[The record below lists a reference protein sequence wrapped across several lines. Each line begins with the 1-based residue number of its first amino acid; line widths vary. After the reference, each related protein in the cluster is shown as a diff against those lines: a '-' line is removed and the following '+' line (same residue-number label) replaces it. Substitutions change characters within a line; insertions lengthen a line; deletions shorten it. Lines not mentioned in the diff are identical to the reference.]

1 MTDELRD
8 WDITSGVGITAL
20 AVAAARAVDTT
31 REDGLVRDPYAADFV
46 AAAGAPVP
54 MPVDAAALTTED
66 HMWDLMSTFMGVR
79 SRFFDEYF
87 AEAAE
92 YGVRQA
98 VILAAGLDCRAFRLD
113 WPAGSTVFEVDQPR
127 VLEFKDRV
135 LAERNARPG
144 ARRRVVAVD
153 LRDDWAA
160 ALLAEG
166 FDARQPTAWLA
177 EGLLPYLPD
186 DAAIRMLDIIHELSA
201 PGSTVAL
208 EHMANPRA
216 MLDDPLV
223 LRTVDEFGFDLSSL
237 FAGGPEKNP
246 AEYLSTLGWA
256 IGDSSSGELAAR
268 YGKEFDDE
276 LADLFADNGRYV
288 TGRLL

>member
-1 MTDELRD
+1 MTEELRD

-31 REDGLVRDPYAADFV
+31 RDDGLVSDPYAADFV
-46 AAAGAPVP
+46 AAAAAPVA
-54 MPVDAAALTTED
+54 MPVNAAELTGED
-66 HMWDLMSTFMGVR
+66 DMWDVMSTFMGVR

-87 AEAAE
+87 AESVE

-98 VILAAGLDCRAFRLD
+98 VILAAGLDCRALRLD
-113 WPAGSTVFEVDQPR
+113 WPSGSTVFEVDQPR
-127 VLEFKDRV
+127 VLEFKDQV
-135 LAERNARPG
+135 LAARNAK
-144 ARRRVVAVD
+144 AACDRRVVAVD

-160 ALLAEG
+160 ALLAAG
-166 FDARQPTAWLA
+166 FDPERPTAWLA

-186 DAAIRMLDIIHELSA
+186 DAAIRMLDIMHELSA
-201 PGSTVAL
+201 TGSTVAL

-216 MLDDPLV
+216 ILDDSAV
-223 LRTVDEFGFDLSSL
+223 SRTANQFGFDLASL
-237 FAGGPEKNP
+237 FMGGPQKHP

-256 IGDSSSGELAAR
+256 MADVSSGELAAR

>member
-288 TGRLL
+288 TARLL